1 MSSGGAARTV
11 VGMNTTT
18 RMAAAL
24 AAAAGATAFAVL
36 PASAGSAG
44 TPTSFTVDTQF
55 VAGPSDIT
63 AATGPLA
70 SCTQV
75 TDLENLADL
84 RTRNQLVF
92 SGVKQLTCGSA
103 TVTIGYSAF
112 ISIPA
117 FQNPDVLPA
126 GGGFTT
132 HGDWWVLESTLPG
145 VSSGGGK
152 LMGDGRTCTR
162 DQGSEGCITDAF
174 RGFVS

>member
-1 MSSGGAARTV
+1 
-11 VGMNTTT
+11 MNTTT

-24 AAAAGATAFAVL
+24 AAAAGATAFVVL

-55 VAGPSDIT
+55 VEGPSDIV
-63 AATGPLA
+63 AATGPLS
-70 SCTQV
+70 SCTEV
-75 TDLENLADL
+75 LDLENTTDL
-84 RTRNQLVF
+84 RTHNQLAF
-92 SGVKQLTCGSA
+92 TGVKELTCGEA

-112 ISIPA
+112 ITLPA
-117 FQNPDVLPA
+117 LQTDLIPA

-132 HGDWWVLESTLPG
+132 HGEWWVLESTLAG

-152 LMGDGRTCTR
+152 LMGDGRTCTLEE
-162 DQGSEGCITDAF
+162 GSEGCITDTF

>member
-1 MSSGGAARTV
+1 MPKRAATRTV

-24 AAAAGATAFAVL
+24 AAAAGAAAFSVL
-36 PASAGSAG
+36 PASAGNAG
-44 TPTSFTVDTQF
+44 TPTTFTVDTQF
-55 VAGPSDIT
+55 RASPSDII

-92 SGVKQLTCGSA
+92 SGVKLLTCGTA

-112 ISIPA
+112 ITIPA
-117 FQNPDVLPA
+117 FQNPNVIPA

-132 HGDWWVLESTLPG
+132 HGDWWVLESTLAG

-152 LMGDGRTCTR
+152 LIGDGRTCTR
-162 DQGSEGCITDAF
+162 DEGSDGCVTDAF